1 MPKRLLSGIVV
12 SSKSDKTIVVIVNV
26 IVSSIVNWVIKYMTI
41 GCTKYT
47 AIEYKESNLLFV
59 FKYNLKRNVAIK
71 IIGTNSKQARLIILK
86 DLFI

>member
-1 MPKRLLSGIVV
+1 
-12 SSKSDKTIVVIVNV
+12 
-26 IVSSIVNWVIKYMTI
+26 MTI

-71 IIGTNSKQARLIILK
+71 IIGTNSKQ
-86 DLFI
+86 D

>member
-1 MPKRLLSGIVV
+1 
-12 SSKSDKTIVVIVNV
+12 
-26 IVSSIVNWVIKYMTI
+26 MTI